1 MVNIDKKIVIIVGI
15 VILIAVVA
23 GAFLVTGTASAD
35 NKVRVG
41 YLPSTGDSLYFIA
54 KEKGYFADEG
64 LDVQLNE
71 FQTGPDEINSLLA
84 DKLDVEAGG
93 VGEPLNFI
101 NNGKDL
107 EIIGGAM
114 GGGSSVIAK
123 DNQTAQAL
131 RDKPKNYEGKTVAT
145 VKMSTPDVTIKAALK
160 EQGVDLN
167 KVNFVEFKTAADV
180 VQAVKSGKAQVG
192 LVWPPF
198 EYTAQQQ
205 GLIIVKYSDEYQPNH
220 PCCRIVTT
228 ETKLKANPDK
238 WVKFERALIRAYDF
252 YKNNPDETTA
262 IVGKYVKMDQTTLKK
277 ALYNGHLSLVPD
289 PNKKGTLAYWN
300 FLEQLGYS
308 NITNTSALDKSIDTT
323 VYKTALD
330 QLAQQNPNNA
340 NYKFL
345 EKQYIKLDQ

>member
-1 MVNIDKKIVIIVGI
+1 MVNIDKKIAIIAGV
-15 VILIAVVA
+15 VILVAVIA
-23 GAFLVTGTASAD
+23 GAFLTVGTASAD
-35 NKVRVG
+35 NKIRVG

-64 LDVQLNE
+64 LDVELNE

-107 EIIGGAM
+107 QIIGGAM
-114 GGGSSVIAK
+114 GGGSSAIAK
-123 DNQTAQAL
+123 DNQTAEAL
-131 RDKPKNYEGKTVAT
+131 RNDPKNYEGKTVAT

-160 EQGVDLN
+160 AQGVDLN

-180 VQAVKSGKAQVG
+180 VQAVKSGKAEVG

-205 GLIIVKYSDEYQPNH
+205 GLVLVKYSDEYQPNH

-228 ETKLKANPDK
+228 AAKVKENPDK
-238 WVKFERALIRAYDF
+238 WVKFEKALIRAYDF

-262 IVGKYVKMDQTTLKK
+262 IVGKYVKMDSATLKK

-289 PNKKGTLAYWN
+289 PNKKGTLNYWN
-300 FLEQLGYS
+300 FLKDLGYS
-308 NITNTSALDKSIDTT
+308 NITDTAALDKSIDTT
-323 VYKTALD
+323 IYKTALD
-330 QLAQQNPNNA
+330 QLSQQDPNNA

-345 EKQYIKLDQ
+345 QEQYTKLN